1 MTIHIK
7 LSRLLKTITI
17 KPLKDILFFRDA
29 KTQLAAQVINHKTH
43 HKTLNFLKPNDTKFQ
58 TKATYITAQ
67 SLIQLLPPTY
77 QKLICF

>member
-1 MTIHIK
+1 MTIHNIK

-43 HKTLNFLKPNDTKFQ
+43 HKTLNFV
-58 TKATYITAQ
+58 
-67 SLIQLLPPTY
+67 
-77 QKLICF
+77 